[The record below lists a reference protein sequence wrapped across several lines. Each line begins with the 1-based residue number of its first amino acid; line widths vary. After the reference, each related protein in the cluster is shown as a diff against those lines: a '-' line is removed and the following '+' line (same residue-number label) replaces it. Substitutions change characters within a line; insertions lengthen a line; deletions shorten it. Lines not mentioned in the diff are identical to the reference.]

1 MEEPQSRVGSRS
13 GRESCSPFGRQ
24 ARALAPLARCEGLE
38 PPGRR
43 QAREGPAACR
53 APARGSHGHRAR
65 SCPGLWLVG
74 PRRTQEALSSRWPGG
89 LRPRT
94 RRLRP
99 NPSFTAPLGAPG
111 LCTSCPVPRTPSPRN
126 SWARHPRP
134 HHLQPAGL
142 STPWTACR
150 KATRATPWP
159 RCCERWVWSDLVLRP
174 NARSGAKSDA
184 DAHMVPL
191 IWGEVDSLSDEG
203 GAPDASFSLFNPRPV
218 IRVLQETHPEVHT
231 RHVEEGLLREDP
243 AQESGD
249 PARSPGELFPPPAC
263 RAGRGRC
270 CWVLERRGAPR
281 H

>member
-1 MEEPQSRVGSRS
+1 MGPSCFPRCSFTALLFPPRGVWPLEEPQSRVGSRS

-43 QAREGPAACR
+43 QALEGPAFCP

-74 PRRTQEALSSRWPGG
+74 PRRTQEALRSCWPGG

-174 NARSGAKSDA
+174 EPQVRGKVRRRRTHGSINPGGGGFLVRRRRSS
-184 DAHMVPL
+184 
-191 IWGEVDSLSDEG
+191 
-203 GAPDASFSLFNPRPV
+203 
-218 IRVLQETHPEVHT
+218 
-231 RHVEEGLLREDP
+231 
-243 AQESGD
+243 
-249 PARSPGELFPPPAC
+249 
-263 RAGRGRC
+263 
-270 CWVLERRGAPR
+270 
-281 H
+281 